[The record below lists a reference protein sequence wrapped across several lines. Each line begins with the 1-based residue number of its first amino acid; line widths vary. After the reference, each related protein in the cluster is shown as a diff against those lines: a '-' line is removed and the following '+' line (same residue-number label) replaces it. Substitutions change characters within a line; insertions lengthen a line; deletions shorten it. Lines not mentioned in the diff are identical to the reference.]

1 MKPVTLPLSGLNIVV
16 TRPREQA
23 VSLAQGIEQQGG
35 HAVLFPL
42 LEISPVADAKP
53 LRTLVA
59 RLPEFNLAIFISP
72 NAAQYGITAVR
83 VRREFPPHL
92 TLYALGPGTARE
104 LTQQGVHNVIQSGGQ
119 DSEALL
125 ALPDLQ
131 NIARQRIVIFRG
143 VGGREWLADNLK
155 ARGAHVEYAECY
167 RRVCPAADTAPLL
180 QRWSTGGVHAVT
192 ITSAETLHN
201 LVAML
206 SDEGAAYLRTTPL
219 FASHEKIA
227 ETARQFGIHQVITTT
242 GGDAGFISGLITWFQ
257 THA

>member
-1 MKPVTLPLSGLNIVV
+1 MSLPLDGRCVLV
-16 TRPREQA
+16 TRPIQQSA
-23 VSLAQGIEQQGG
+23 VLAQGIRDAGG
-35 HAVLFPL
+35 NALVFPAI
-42 LEISPVADAKP
+42 EIQPVADDA
-53 LRTLVA
+53 LA
-59 RLPEFNLAIFISP
+59 RQIDRLEECTAAIFISP
-72 NAAQYGITAVR
+72 NAAQYGTTAVR

-104 LTQQGVHNVIQSGGQ
+104 LTEQGVHNVIQSGGQ

-125 ALPDLQ
+125 VLPDLQ
-131 NIARQRIVIFRG
+131 NIVGQRIVIFRG

-155 ARGAHVEYAECY
+155 ARCAHVEYAECY

-206 SDEGAAYLRTTPL
+206 GDEGAAYLRTTPL